1 MVMMTARA
9 RRPGSTMVARNA
21 WARKRPQRPQ
31 LKYPK

>member
-1 MVMMTARA
+1 MAMMTAPA

-21 WARKRPQRPQ
+21 WARKRLQRPQ